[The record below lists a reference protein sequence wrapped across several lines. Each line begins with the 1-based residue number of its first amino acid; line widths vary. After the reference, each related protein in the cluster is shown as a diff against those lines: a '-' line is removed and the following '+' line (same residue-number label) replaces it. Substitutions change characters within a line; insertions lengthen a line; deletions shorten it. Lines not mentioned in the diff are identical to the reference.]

1 MQVNIET
8 PRKAWNLGMR
18 KEVCKRG
25 HPLSGDNL
33 MIRKNGGRGCR
44 QCKRDIEMDRYYG
57 RVSSDK
63 GRRSTWTDAKVAILV
78 EMWPDHTA
86 SQVADKIGCDKTT
99 VQKKSRLLGLRKSD
113 EFYKK
118 HSNASRFGETSKNCE
133 EREILKV
140 DWVFSPVHSTAM
152 LLMLPCEGLGLEVQM
167 SESSKESLKRF
178 KDNEENIKADL
189 SNGKGMTKTASKYG
203 LCFRSLKKFLEE
215 IGYSKEDK
223 WDSL

>member
-1 MQVNIET
+1 MQLNIEFT
-8 PRKAWNLGMR
+8 KKPWNFGLR

-25 HPLSGDNL
+25 HSLSGDNL
-33 MIRKNGGRGCR
+33 IIRKHGSRSCR
-44 QCKRDIEMDRYYG
+44 QCARDLEMDRYYG

-63 GRRSTWTDAKVAILV
+63 GRRSKWTDKNVSILV
-78 EMWPDHTA
+78 EMWTDHTA
-86 SQVADKIGCDKTT
+86 PQIAERIGCDKTT
-99 VQKKSRLLGLRKSD
+99 VQKKARLLGLKKSD
-113 EFYKK
+113 EFLKK
-118 HSNASRFGETSKNCE
+118 HTGASRFRETSKNCE
-133 EREILKV
+133 EREILAGE
-140 DWVFSPVHSTAM
+140 WVSSPVHSTAM

-178 KDNEENIKADL
+178 KDNEENIKTDL